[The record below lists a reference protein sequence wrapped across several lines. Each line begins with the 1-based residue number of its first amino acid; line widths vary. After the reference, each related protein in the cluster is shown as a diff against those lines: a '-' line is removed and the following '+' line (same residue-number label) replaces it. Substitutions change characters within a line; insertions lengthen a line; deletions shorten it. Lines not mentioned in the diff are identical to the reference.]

1 MKDLIVVV
9 LVAIL
14 VVTVA
19 LKIRGMSFASP
30 GAMNRETEMR
40 PQVNV
45 DRNIRPAKGTRN
57 TPPQVVVSSP
67 QIMPMPKPMPNQT
80 GPMPSQGMGYYPS
93 VMPMPMP
100 KPMPNQTGPMPSQGM
115 GYYPSVMP
123 MPMPKPEMGY
133 TYPMPVPTE
142 TGPVP
147 TRVAPPIVI
156 RSQEEAKM
164 AAEESARDAARDAAS
179 NAMPLTSFS
188 TPAPYNASSPSPLY
202 IRPPVASVY

>member
-67 QIMPMPKPMPNQT
+67 QI
-80 GPMPSQGMGYYPS
+80 
-93 VMPMPMP
+93 MPMP

-202 IRPPVASVY
+202 IRPPVASVD

>member
-19 LKIRGMSFASP
+19 LKIRGMSFASS

-45 DRNIRPAKGTRN
+45 DRNIRPAKETRN

-67 QIMPMPKPMPNQT
+67 QIMPMPKPMPMPNQT

-93 VMPMPMP
+93 VMPMPIP
-100 KPMPNQTGPMPSQGM
+100 KPEM
-115 GYYPSVMP
+115 GYYPPVMP
-123 MPMPKPEMGY
+123 MPIPKPEMGYYPPPMPIPKPEMGY
-133 TYPMPVPTE
+133 TYPIPVPTE

-147 TRVAPPIVI
+147 TRILPPTSNTIP
-156 RSQEEAKM
+156 
-164 AAEESARDAARDAAS
+164 DA
-179 NAMPLTSFS
+179 TFS
-188 TPAPYNASSPSPLY
+188 TPAPYNASNPSPLY
-202 IRPPVASVY
+202 IRPPIATVY